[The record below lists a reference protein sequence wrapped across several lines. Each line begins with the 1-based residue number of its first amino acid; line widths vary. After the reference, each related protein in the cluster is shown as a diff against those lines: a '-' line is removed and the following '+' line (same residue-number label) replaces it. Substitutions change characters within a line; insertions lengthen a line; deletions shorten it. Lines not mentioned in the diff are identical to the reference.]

1 MSTKREGFKKERL
14 RSFFLSFEKKPIK
27 DTKQETIVEQIEKK
41 GMEYIQMKLPIK
53 NITKEFEEKI
63 RTKVNS
69 NILKAKIRNA
79 SEEDLERIIEIY
91 NKAWLTSNEPFAP
104 LSHNTLKILFNDPD
118 IVIFIAKVYGFDAG
132 FIILD
137 LEGPNKEYGVI
148 AGLGIL
154 PRFQRKGLGTVL
166 GLYTWNSFK
175 EKGIKE
181 LRCEVYP
188 GNHTS
193 YNFINS
199 LGFKEYDRKYYK
211 SDDFILAS

>member
-1 MSTKREGFKKERL
+1 MAIKKEGFKKERL
-14 RSFFLSFEKKPIK
+14 RTFFLNFEKKAKKVRKKEII
-27 DTKQETIVEQIEKK
+27 EEQLDKK
-41 GMEYIQMKLPIK
+41 GMEYIQMKLPTK
-53 NITKEFEEKI
+53 NITEEFEDKI
-63 RTKVNS
+63 KTKVEH
-69 NILKAKIRNA
+69 NILKAKIRRA
-79 SEEDLERIIEIY
+79 SEEDLDSIISIY

-104 LSHNTLKILFNDPD
+104 LLHNNLKILYKDPD
-118 IVIFIAKVYGFDAG
+118 IVIFLAKVYGVDAG

-137 LEGPNKEYGVI
+137 IDGPKKEYGVI

-154 PRFQRKGLGTVL
+154 PRFQRKGVGTIL
-166 GLYTWNSFK
+166 GLYAWKYFK

-188 GNHTS
+188 GNLTS

-199 LGFKEYDRKYYK
+199 LGFKEYDRKFYK